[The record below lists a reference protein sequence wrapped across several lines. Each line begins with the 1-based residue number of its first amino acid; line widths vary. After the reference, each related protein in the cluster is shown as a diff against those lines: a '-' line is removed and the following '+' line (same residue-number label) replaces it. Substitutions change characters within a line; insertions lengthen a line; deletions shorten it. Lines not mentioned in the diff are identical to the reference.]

1 MSWSEFLAYLS
12 QPNGI
17 QVVVGFLW
25 SIVVEYWPWFGTL
38 EVKWKRAVFFAV
50 SLAVPLFAAA
60 LGVFTLGWPPGW
72 EATFWPALVAGFLAF
87 VSGTAIHVKTKM
99 T

>member
-17 QVVVGFLW
+17 AVGVGIIW
-25 SIVVEYWPWFGTL
+25 SVLVEYWPWFGTL
-38 EVKWKRAVFFAV
+38 EAKWKRAFFLGT
-50 SLAVPLFAAA
+50 SLVVPLFAALLGA
-60 LGVFTLGWPPGW
+60 LTADWGWGF

-87 VSGTAIHVKTKM
+87 ASGTVAHIREM
-99 T
+99 